1 MKLRVIR
8 TRKELAALDPD
19 TLVQPPRNEQG
30 EWPRAISA
38 ESLQWA
44 MQAWN
49 WMPLPVV
56 VIATGEEVRAARQAQ
71 EKYRPTRRPT
81 DEASH

>member
-1 MKLRVIR
+1 MKPQIIR
-8 TRKELAALDPD
+8 TRKELATLDPD

-44 MQAWN
+44 MRTWN
-49 WMPLPVV
+49 CTLLPAV
-56 VIATGEEVRAARQAQ
+56 VIATGEQVRTARQTQ
-71 EKYRPTRRPT
+71 EDAERQTPKE
-81 DEASH
+81 DDK